1 MRLTL
6 DNLPTFCI
14 EYDGCLLWGRSVN
27 SLGYPQARIDGKPGQ
42 MVRRHVFRDL
52 LGKQLRP
59 GQRVSS
65 RCGDRLCVAPA
76 CLVARSPGAIQREA
90 YRSGRRSTER
100 EYMARHRLGV
110 LMSGSTMTWEIADQI
125 RREPAH
131 LAHTEVARK
140 YGLGATAVSKIRR
153 GVSWRRPKLP
163 VRSVFEL
170 GSA

>member
-1 MRLTL
+1 MKLTL
-6 DNLPTFCI
+6 ENLPAFCI
-14 EYDGCLLWGRSVN
+14 DDDGCLLWDRGVN
-27 SLGYPQARIDGKPGQ
+27 SLGYPQARLGDKPGQ
-42 MVRRHVFRDL
+42 MVRRHIFIDL
-52 LGKQLRP
+52 LGNELKP
-59 GQRVSS
+59 GQRISA
-65 RCGDRLCVAPA
+65 RCNKRLCVAPG
-76 CLVARSPGAIQREA
+76 CLMARSASAILRKA

-100 EYMARHRLGV
+100 EYAARHRLGV

-140 YGLGATAVSKIRR
+140 YGLSATAVSKIRR

-170 GSA
+170 AAA